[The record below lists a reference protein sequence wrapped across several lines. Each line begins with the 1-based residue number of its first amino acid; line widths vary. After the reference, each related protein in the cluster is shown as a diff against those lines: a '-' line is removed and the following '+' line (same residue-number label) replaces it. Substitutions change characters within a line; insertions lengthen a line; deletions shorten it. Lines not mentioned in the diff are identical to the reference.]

1 MEEIDIMGFI
11 NYPKITYNNV
21 DVSNILFNINII
33 DKENTPEL
41 FLQYYV
47 KDEDTPESVSYK
59 IYEDPT
65 YSWLILSLNNMYNK
79 EYDWPMSSNKFETFL
94 ENKYTHTSLYFSEL
108 DINFSFGD
116 ITKIKSGTINYYI
129 KSYDRTLNVI
139 NLTELVSSTAINT
152 TNNIILYSGDTI
164 IKTLKPKRVVYEG
177 KQSLHHFEN
186 NGKYVNARSRI
197 NNYLNGNEDYVV
209 TNFDYEYS
217 LNESKRYLKIL
228 DPRLLQR
235 YDSEFKKI
243 LKQVENNKERIEN
256 E

>member
-1 MEEIDIMGFI
+1 MGFI

-94 ENKYTHTSLYFSEL
+94 SFVAFLEQKFIINSINLGRSAYFLRIVSFSLTSLESYISIFSGS
-108 DINFSFGD
+108 FS
-116 ITKIKSGTINYYI
+116 
-129 KSYDRTLNVI
+129 
-139 NLTELVSSTAINT
+139 
-152 TNNIILYSGDTI
+152 
-164 IKTLKPKRVVYEG
+164 
-177 KQSLHHFEN
+177 
-186 NGKYVNARSRI
+186 
-197 NNYLNGNEDYVV
+197 
-209 TNFDYEYS
+209 
-217 LNESKRYLKIL
+217 
-228 DPRLLQR
+228 
-235 YDSEFKKI
+235 
-243 LKQVENNKERIEN
+243 
-256 E
+256 